1 VIYPHSLRERSV
13 SNVTIGGC
21 RIVGWSYRIAGCIS
35 QMHAWW
41 ATCILIVLA
50 LSYSV
55 SAPSGADAQALRF
68 QPQGARAAGQGNAF
82 AAQADDP
89 SAIHY
94 NPAGLTQVEGVQSIL
109 GTNVLGGSVKFKSPT
124 GIDSRGD
131 FNGSVNWP
139 PPSNFYLS
147 ANLASIGLPLL
158 SMVTAGI
165 GLGSPFGL
173 NTRFPLDGPF
183 NTAVTS
189 AALPLLAIQ
198 PTIAYKISDALS
210 VGVTADIYTFASFLG
225 EGHVEQK
232 QISAGALGIPAGAS
246 LELNGT
252 GTGVGVTASM
262 LYAPLRTGAGKPI
275 VSIGLVYRSQAV
287 LPLKGVLLVNGA
299 KAADASTDLVLP
311 QKFTGAVA
319 IWPVRNSEREW
330 KVELDIEYVGWS
342 LNKHLDVRL
351 SNGATIPQPQQWK
364 NVPVIALG
372 TEYRWINPTWFPNW
386 EIGVRSGYT
395 FTQDPVPE
403 RTFSPGIISLPAH
416 TLSLG
421 VGFLCAGAGKFLGMI
436 PCSGESVLWPKGI
449 GLDLAYQ
456 EWFYESRTV
465 VGNLNPT
472 VNGTYHAFVH
482 LGTFSLRYLF

>member
-1 VIYPHSLRERSV
+1 MLRQASLDWL
-13 SNVTIGGC
+13 IGNRFAIGVMVVMLLC
-21 RIVGWSYRIAGCIS
+21 PAIA
-35 QMHAWW
+35 
-41 ATCILIVLA
+41 T
-50 LSYSV
+50 
-55 SAPSGADAQALRF
+55 AQALRF
-68 QPQGARAAGQGNAF
+68 QPQGAVASAQGNAF
-82 AAQADDP
+82 AAQADDA

-94 NPAGLTQVEGVQSIL
+94 NPAGLTQVPGIQGVFGIAL
-109 GTNVLGGSVKFKSPT
+109 LGGSIKTKSIS
-124 GIDSRGD
+124 GVDSRGD
-131 FNGSVNWP
+131 FGGSVSFP
-139 PPSNFYLS
+139 PPGHTYLS
-147 ANLASIGLPLL
+147 ANLGALGSPRFSAIT
-158 SMVTAGI
+158 V
-165 GLGSPFGL
+165 GLGLTSPFGL
-173 NTRFPLDGPF
+173 RTRYPIDSPF
-183 NTAVTS
+183 STAITS
-189 AALPLLAIQ
+189 AELPLIAVK
-198 PTIAYKISDALS
+198 PTIAYKINDQLS
-210 VGVTADIYTFASFLG
+210 VGVSADIYTFASFLG

-232 QISAGALGIPAGAS
+232 QISAGTAGIPSGAEI
-246 LELNGT
+246 ELNGA

-262 LYAPLRTGAGKPI
+262 LYTPLKNKTGKPI
-275 VSIGLVYRSQAV
+275 VSIGLVYRSQSV
-287 LPLKGVLLVNGA
+287 LPLKGELLVNGA
-299 KAADASTDLVLP
+299 KVADASTDLVLP

-372 TEYRWINPTWFPNW
+372 TEYKLLNPTWFPDW
-386 EIGVRSGYT
+386 EIVVRSGYT
-395 FTQDPVPE
+395 YTQDPVPE

-421 VGFLCAGAGKFLGMI
+421 VGFLCTGAGKFLGMI
-436 PCSGESVLWPKGI
+436 PCSGESALWPKGI